1 MLKQNDT
8 EKMMDY
14 VRRYK
19 MNNIFT
25 EDMTPY
31 MELLLYKKNEFMVKE
46 GEEIPYLL
54 FLTEGKAK
62 VFTSLSNGK
71 SLLLCFYQGFK
82 VLGDLEAVDSVKAVT
97 NVQAIAD
104 TCCIGISY
112 RNVRRFLLEDAKFLR
127 YICSSLG
134 GKLNR
139 CSKNSS
145 INLLYPLEN
154 RLASYI
160 YTAGERINTKQEDS
174 KGIKTIICFDE
185 NLTEIAELLGTSYRH
200 LHRTLSDLCDRKIL
214 IKEGSS
220 YFVTEERTLQ
230 ELSADL
236 YK

>member
-1 MLKQNDT
+1 MRQY
-8 EKMMDY
+8 EI
-14 VRRYK
+14 
-19 MNNIFT
+19 NNIFT
-25 EDMTPY
+25 EDMSSY
-31 MELLLYKKNEFMVKE
+31 MELLYYKKNEYMVRE
-46 GEEIPYLL
+46 GQEIPYLL

-71 SLLLCFYQGFK
+71 SLLLYFYQGFK
-82 VLGDLEAVDSVKAVT
+82 VLGDLEVVDSVKAVT
-97 NVQAIAD
+97 NVVAIAD
-104 TCCIGISY
+104 TYCVGISY

-160 YTAGERINTKQEDS
+160 YTIGERISMNHKS
-174 KGIKTIICFDE
+174 MLVFNE
-185 NLTEIAELLGTSYRH
+185 NLTEIAELLGASYRH
-200 LHRTLSDLCDRKIL
+200 LLRTLSDLCERGIL
-214 IKEGSS
+214 KKEGST
-220 YFVTEERTLQ
+220 YLVIEEAALMK
-230 ELSADL
+230 LSADL

>member
-1 MLKQNDT
+1 MMKLNNK
-8 EKMMDY
+8 EKLMGYMRQY
-14 VRRYK
+14 EI
-19 MNNIFT
+19 NNIFT
-25 EDMTPY
+25 EDMSSY
-31 MELLLYKKNEFMVKE
+31 MELLYYKKNEYMVRE
-46 GEEIPYLL
+46 GQEIPYLL

-71 SLLLCFYQGFK
+71 SLLLYFYQGFK
-82 VLGDLEAVDSVKAVT
+82 VLGDLEVVDSVKAVT
-97 NVQAIAD
+97 NVVAIAD
-104 TCCIGISY
+104 TYCVGISY

-160 YTAGERINTKQEDS
+160 YTIGERISMNHKS
-174 KGIKTIICFDE
+174 MLVFNE
-185 NLTEIAELLGTSYRH
+185 NLTEIAELLGASYRH
-200 LHRTLSDLCDRKIL
+200 LLRTLSDLCERGIL
-214 IKEGSS
+214 KKEGST
-220 YFVTEERTLQ
+220 YLVIEEAALMK
-230 ELSADL
+230 LSADL